1 MLSNFLVEILAN
13 MLYSERDTNGPET
26 QMEIF
31 MILRDQY

>member
-1 MLSNFLVEILAN
+1 MLSNFLIEMFVN
-13 MLYSERDTNGPET
+13 MFYSERDTNGTEI